1 MLSFLQALFTM
12 LTEMAPYLLF
22 GFFVTGILHV
32 FVPQRV
38 YRRYLAG
45 NNFRSV
51 LYAALFGVP
60 LPLCSCGVIPTA
72 VGLRKEG
79 ASRGAAVSF
88 LIATPQTGVDS
99 ILVTWALLGLPF
111 AIIRPLTA
119 FLTGIFGGT
128 AVNYLTEPDDSRNSE
143 VSETS
148 ETAAEPE
155 ITQKLTFAAKIIE
168 VFRYGFI
175 EMMQDI
181 GKWLVVG
188 LLVAAAITVLV
199 PDNALAQL
207 SAYPGLG
214 MAVILLLAIP
224 MYVCATGSIPI
235 AAALMMKGFSPGAA
249 FVMLMAGPA
258 TNVGA
263 MLIVGKVLGRRTLLI
278 YLSAILL
285 GAVLTGCLIDFIF
298 PQDWFPL
305 ANFQPEKTCCVNS
318 VSWVKLTSAGVLAIL
333 LVNALILRFTP
344 HKPMNKKEVHSYPH
358 SLKEHTYNKKENAS
372 ENKSENKVNN
382 KNENEKENVMENTTE
397 NISGNISGNVREY
410 RITGMSCN
418 HCRMLAE
425 KTLQNLPRMESV
437 TVNLATGSA
446 TVQGNTPETEI
457 FRAIEEIGF
466 GIGK

>member
-12 LTEMAPYLLF
+12 LMEMAPYLLF

-32 FVPQRV
+32 FVPQHV

-51 LYAALFGVP
+51 LWAALFGVP

-79 ASRGAAVSF
+79 ASRGATVSF

-99 ILVTWALLGLPF
+99 ILATWALLGLPF

-119 FLTGIFGGT
+119 FLTGILGGT
-128 AVNYLTEPDDSRNSE
+128 AVNYMTVPDNSE
-143 VSETS
+143 ISEIPPNGEKT
-148 ETAAEPE
+148 ETAP
-155 ITQKLTFAAKIIE
+155 KMTFSAKIIE
-168 VFRYGFI
+168 VFRYGFV

-188 LLVAAAITVLV
+188 LLVASAITVLV

-214 MAVILLLAIP
+214 MVVILLLAIP

-263 MLIVGKVLGRRTLLI
+263 MLIVGKVLGQRTLLI
-278 YLSAILL
+278 YLSAILI
-285 GAVLTGCLIDFIF
+285 GAVLTGCLIDFVF
-298 PQDWFPL
+298 PPEWFPL
-305 ANFQPEKTCCVNS
+305 ANFQPKKACCAES
-318 VSWVKLTSAGVLAIL
+318 VSWVKLASTGILAIL
-333 LVNALILRFTP
+333 LLNALILRFMP
-344 HKPMNKKEVHSYPH
+344 IKK
-358 SLKEHTYNKKENAS
+358 KQKENRS
-372 ENKSENKVNN
+372 LT
-382 KNENEKENVMENTTE
+382 EKENIMENMTKNTSE
-397 NISGNISGNVREY
+397 NVREY

-425 KTLQNLPRMESV
+425 KTLQNLPGMESA
-437 TVNLATGSA
+437 TVDLASGIA
-446 TVQGNTPETEI
+446 TVQGNTSETEI
-457 FRAIEEIGF
+457 VRAIEEIGF
-466 GIGK
+466 GIEK